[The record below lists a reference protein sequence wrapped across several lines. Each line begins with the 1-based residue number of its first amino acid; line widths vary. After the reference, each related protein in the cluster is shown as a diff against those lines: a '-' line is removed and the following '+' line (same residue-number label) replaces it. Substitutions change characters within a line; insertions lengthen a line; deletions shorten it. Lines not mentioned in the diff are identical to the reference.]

1 VWSRPGVGKVQVFTT
16 PLLDKSAG
24 HRAQDAQEEA
34 EKQHD
39 IDANGVTSATIRGLQ
54 HLLTIAGEER
64 LVYFD
69 DK

>member
-1 VWSRPGVGKVQVFTT
+1 VWSRPGIGKVLVFTT

-24 HRAQDAQEEA
+24 YRAHDAQEEA
-34 EKQHD
+34 DKQHD
-39 IDANGVTSATIRGLQ
+39 IDANGVTFVG
-54 HLLTIAGEER
+54 LLTISREER

>member
-1 VWSRPGVGKVQVFTT
+1 MWSRPGIGKVQVFMA
-16 PLLDKSAG
+16 PFLDKSAG

-39 IDANGVTSATIRGLQ
+39 IDANGVTFRG
-54 HLLTIAGEER
+54 LLTIVGGER